1 MLRSLRPVVAASLF
15 LAACGTGAG
24 DAPAPY
30 EPDPLGRGLRIR
42 DVQDPA
48 RKLAGSQVSVT
59 SAIVTVVDNFDETK
73 DGRSRGTI
81 YMQDADKAGP
91 YGGISSFAPSFVPAN
106 LRLFPGDVVDVS
118 GQYVETKT
126 IGTTV
131 DFKEKFLPQF
141 SMPTI
146 KARTESKLPDPVL
159 IDIAD
164 LLTFDTGRKW
174 IGTLVTVKDLR
185 VQGTPTANGGRV
197 TAAITNDAR
206 NGPAISNELFDLKPG
221 AWPEGTQFKSVTG
234 VVTFFFNLKIAPRS
248 EADLVQ

>member
-1 MLRSLRPVVAASLF
+1 VAALLLV
-15 LAACGTGAG
+15 LAACGTRAG
-24 DAPAPY
+24 DGPEPY
-30 EPDPLGRGLRIR
+30 EPNPLGQGLRIR
-42 DVQDPA
+42 EVQDPA
-48 RKLAGSQVSVT
+48 RMLAGSQVAVT
-59 SAIVTVVDNFDETK
+59 SAVVTVIDNFDETK

-81 YMQDADKAGP
+81 YMADADKGGP

-106 LRLFPGDVVDVS
+106 LRLFPGDVVDVV

-146 KARTESKLPDPVL
+146 KARTEAKVPDPVV
-159 IDIAD
+159 IDVAD
-164 LLTFDTGRKW
+164 LLSFDTGRKW
-174 IGTLVTVKDLR
+174 IGTIVTVKDLR
-185 VQGTPTANGGRV
+185 VQGTPVDSNGRV
-197 TAAITNDAR
+197 TAAITADAR
-206 NGPAISNELFDLKPG
+206 NGPAISNELYDIKPG